1 MSHCMINSLFCAAK
15 QAKGTNYA
23 SGAFFKNDETYARN
37 ASKICQTSGVKN
49 EETEWAER
57 QS

>member
-1 MSHCMINSLFCAAK
+1 MINSLFCAAK